1 MLSQCLDNSRLLT
14 AELSPRVL
22 YEVGLG
28 PALKWLGH
36 QYEIKHV
43 PICEGSN
50 ILWPMPNKNAEVM
63 KCQRECEAGA
73 ITVTDNLATIDSSK
87 CTQCGHCAEIC
98 PRHIIKPQ
106 KS

>member
-1 MLSQCLDNSRLLT
+1 
-14 AELSPRVL
+14 
-22 YEVGLG
+22 
-28 PALKWLGH
+28 
-36 QYEIKHV
+36 
-43 PICEGSN
+43 
-50 ILWPMPNKNAEVM
+50 M